1 MAHILPIHLQPW
13 MSEMSNIEWMNF
25 RSHGLS
31 SIRFLRNIRLNLP
44 LLHAAMAY
52 WDSSLHVFRFG
63 LDEMC
68 PTVEEFMAYLRG
80 HESIVPVI
88 PEFNRNMSRRLSTV
102 FNISHGAAR
111 FLLEGGNLN
120 VLRIIAEFSPTGEE
134 DDMTWQA
141 RRRHALTI
149 CILAAYFLV
158 SSFGPVDPMLVGI
171 ADQLTERKFIIPL
184 VLGETLVGLD
194 RVRTGQTT
202 TFGGSPLLLQV
213 PHSALLFPVFILSS
227 FTSLSAKLRA
237 LSSF

>member
-1 MAHILPIHLQPW
+1 
-13 MSEMSNIEWMNF
+13 
-25 RSHGLS
+25 
-31 SIRFLRNIRLNLP
+31 
-44 LLHAAMAY
+44 
-52 WDSSLHVFRFG
+52 
-63 LDEMC
+63 
-68 PTVEEFMAYLRG
+68 MAYLRG

-88 PEFNRNMSRRLSTV
+88 PEFNRNMSRRLSTA

-120 VLRIIAEFSPTGEE
+120 VLRIIAEFSPTGDE
-134 DDMTWQA
+134 DDMAWQA

-171 ADQLTERKFIIPL
+171 AEQLTERKFIIPL

-213 PHSALLFPVFILSS
+213 PHSPFSSFTSPSS
-227 FTSLSAKLRA
+227 FTSLSATLFFFFGCYLVSDLFS
-237 LSSF
+237 LSYSYGSVIN